1 MVKSPFR
8 YLRRYVKRKNTLISA
23 LFTSVNSNGWNVTY
37 SSPTEGSTFNVI
49 RNGYDSN
56 GNSTTFV
63 DTLKLTKRVR
73 QAYPSHASLTADIVS
88 LSDYIYSGDSVVGAI
103 NNSTVSSPKPIVDWA
118 LPGGLIIGNTL
129 RAELVAFH
137 RDAKNGEPVA
147 CVEFIATDGSNTISV
162 KVGSSSLLNHNII
175 GYAADI
181 DVTSLSGTITLNAKV
196 YPHIGTNIADSS
208 LNSGQR
214 HFAPRKYYKVSSV
227 QYIYVASGGN
237 NSTAVLS
244 SNPSTAEATPASSV
258 EGALVRAHTLKGN
271 LNGVIIRVK
280 AGTYTLSNSGLSS
293 TLTLAE
299 GAEVIVERDPNAS
312 IASVILQLPLIDF
325 RPRLGTSGGQLRFK
339 ELTFNR
345 TVNGGDFNGEA
356 TSFLTIVFDSITFN
370 NNNYASAIY
379 YPYCGGWWLGTNIIG
394 GAAGFW
400 GAGLRDHLAWRGC
413 SGTVSGPEGHL
424 LLGNDFTTLSGVA
437 YGTKDPSG
445 AIIAFNKFYQAS
457 GLISI
462 APTNATNIAIVQ
474 NLLEINSASAITG
487 ISINGVTTLD
497 HVCIW
502 HNTCTGF
509 NTVGRNNLFYD
520 ESPGC
525 VTRFVSMRG
534 NIHSQLNEKNDVFI
548 SNSSFTGNFA
558 YEHGVGCFGEF
569 SQFMDANGTG
579 IGGPFAQDYP
589 GLDANIGTSNS
600 VRNDPLFID
609 YKGVTS
615 GPTGGAGNG
624 NYRLQSGSP
633 ADDRLKNPCLKW
645 DLAGVSRSLV
655 ATASGAYEL

>member
-1 MVKSPFR
+1 MAG
-8 YLRRYVKRKNTLISA
+8 RRRRSSLIAA

-37 SSPTEGSTFNVI
+37 NSPTEGSTFNLTRV
-49 RNGYDSN
+49 GYDSN
-56 GNSTTFV
+56 GNSTTFTDSLV
-63 DTLKLTKRVR
+63 VTKRVR
-73 QAYPSHASLTADIVS
+73 QAYPNHASLTTNTVA
-88 LSDYIYSGDSVVGAI
+88 LSDYIYSGDTVVGAT

-118 LPGGLIIGNTL
+118 LPGGVVVGNTL

-147 CVEFIATDGSNTISV
+147 CVEFIASDGSNTVTV
-162 KVGSSSLLNHNII
+162 KVGSSSVLGHSKDKASVI
-175 GYAADI
+175 GYAADMDI
-181 DVTSLSGTITLNAKV
+181 SSLSGTITLNAKV

-244 SNPSTAEATPASSV
+244 SNASSAETAPALTI
-258 EGALVRAHTLKGN
+258 EGALVRAHSLNGS
-271 LNGVIIRVK
+271 LNGVVIRVK
-280 AGTYTLSNSGLSS
+280 AGTFTLSNSGLTS

-413 SGTVSGPEGHL
+413 SGAVSGPEGHL
-424 LLGNDFTTLSGVA
+424 LLGNDFSTLSGVA

-462 APTNATNIAIVQ
+462 APTNASNIAIVQ

-509 NTVGRNNLFYD
+509 FTVGRNNLFYD

-534 NIHSQLNEKNDVFI
+534 NIHSQLNEKNDVFV
-548 SNSSFTGNFA
+548 SNGSYVGNFA

-589 GLDANIGTSNS
+589 GLDASIGTSIS
-600 VRNDPLFID
+600 VRNDPLFTD

-615 GPTGGAGNG
+615 GPTSGAGNG
-624 NYRLQSGSP
+624 IYTLQSGSP
-633 ADDRLKNPCLKW
+633 ADNRLRNPCLKW
-645 DLAGVSRSLV
+645 DLAGVSRSLT